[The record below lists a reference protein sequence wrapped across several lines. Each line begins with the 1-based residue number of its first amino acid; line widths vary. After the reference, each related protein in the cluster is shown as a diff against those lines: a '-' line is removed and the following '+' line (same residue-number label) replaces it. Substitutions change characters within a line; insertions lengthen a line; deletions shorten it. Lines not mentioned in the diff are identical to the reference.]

1 VAVCAQSAE
10 MVQTLGA
17 PPHFIPPGPIAR
29 AVNRFYGWLT
39 RLGLSMPYSFLLS
52 VPGRKTGETR
62 SVPVNLLRQNGRL
75 FLVATRGHTQWARNA
90 QASGK
95 ITLIRGRLRTEFSLR
110 VVPESDKPAVLKSYL
125 SRYQW
130 MAGRFFP
137 VRAGSPLAAFESI
150 AARYPVY
157 ELIQMRS
164 ENPPGSRQ

>member
-1 VAVCAQSAE
+1 

-52 VPGRKTGETR
+52 VPGRTTGETR
-62 SVPVNLLRQNGRL
+62 SVPVNLLKQNGKL

-110 VVPESDKPAVLKSYL
+110 VVPDSDKPAVLRSYL
-125 SRYQW
+125 TRFQW

-137 VRAGSPLAAFESI
+137 VRAGSPLSAFESI
-150 AARYPVY
+150 SARYPVY

-164 ENPPGSRQ
+164 ENPVSRQ

>member
-1 VAVCAQSAE
+1 

-52 VPGRKTGETR
+52 VPGRTTGETR
-62 SVPVNLLRQNGRL
+62 SVPVNLLKQNGKL

-110 VVPESDKPAVLKSYL
+110 VVPDSDKPAVLRSYL
-125 SRYQW
+125 TRFQW

-137 VRAGSPLAAFESI
+137 VRAGSPLSAFESI
-150 AARYPVY
+150 SARYPVY
-157 ELIQMRS
+157 ELIQMHS
-164 ENPPGSRQ
+164 ESPPESRQ